1 MASVTDESL
10 SLKQILKTWWPLAA
24 SWLLMGI
31 EGPALSAVMA
41 RLAEPEINLA
51 AYGGV
56 VFPLC
61 LIIEAPIIMLLA
73 ASTALS
79 KNCDS
84 YRWLHRFMMISGAIL
99 TAIHV
104 FVAFT
109 PIYYLV
115 VRNWLAVPEEIVQPA
130 RIGLMIMT
138 PWTWSIAYRRF
149 QQGVMI
155 RFGHSRAVGIGT
167 MVRLLSGGTVL
178 LVGYWLNAVAGI
190 VVACTAQ
197 ALGVVSEAI
206 YAGFR
211 VRPILKYQVRYLT
224 SADPI
229 TWRLFTGFYLPL
241 AMTSVLSLVWQ
252 PIGSAALSRM
262 DKPLESLA
270 VWPVLSGLVFM
281 LRTFGMA
288 YNEVVVAL
296 LERAGAYWKLR
307 QFSMLLLLGSTLLHL
322 CIAAT
327 PLSTLWFA
335 SVSAL
340 PPSLVEI
347 ARTGFWTAL
356 PIAPL
361 TVLQSWYQGAIV
373 AGKKTRGISEA
384 MAIFL
389 MVVLSVMIAGVMWFD
404 IIGLYV
410 GMTAFSIANLAQTLW
425 LWFRSRPVL
434 QEMKVRDRSFLA
446 LSID

>member
-1 MASVTDESL
+1 MDSVTHTDL

-56 VFPLC
+56 VFPLS
-61 LIIEAPIIMLLA
+61 LIIESPIIMLLA

-79 KNCDS
+79 RDRDS
-84 YRWLHRFMMISGAIL
+84 YRWLHRFMMISGAVL

-104 FVAFT
+104 LVAFT
-109 PIYYLV
+109 PTYYLI
-115 VRNWLAVPEEIVQPA
+115 VRNLLAVPEEIVQPA

-155 RFGHSRAVGIGT
+155 RFGHSRAVGLGT
-167 MVRLLSGGTVL
+167 MVRLLSGGMVL
-178 LVGYWLNAVAGI
+178 LLGYWLGTVDGI
-190 VVACTAQ
+190 IVACTAQ
-197 ALGVVSEAI
+197 ALGVVSEAT
-206 YAGFR
+206 YAGLR
-211 VRPILKYQVRYLT
+211 VRPILKYQVRYT
-224 SADPI
+224 GPTDRI
-229 TWRLFTGFYLPL
+229 TWRLFAGFYLPL
-241 AMTSVLSLVWQ
+241 AMTSLLALAWQ

-262 DKPLESLA
+262 GRPLESLA
-270 VWPVLSGLVFM
+270 VWPVVSGLVFM

-296 LERAGAYWKLR
+296 LDRTGSFGKLQR
-307 QFSMLLLLGSTLLHL
+307 FSVLLLLGSALLHL
-322 CIAAT
+322 LIAAT
-327 PLSTLWFA
+327 PLSILWFA
-335 SVSAL
+335 GVSAL
-340 PPSLVEI
+340 PFSLVEI
-347 ARTGFWTAL
+347 ARTGFWIAL

-361 TVLQSWYQGAIV
+361 TVLQSWYQGTIV
-373 AGKKTRGISEA
+373 AGKKTRGIPEA

-389 MVVLSVMIAGVMWFD
+389 AVVLSVMIAGVIWFRV
-404 IIGLYV
+404 IGLYV
-410 GMTAFSIANLAQTLW
+410 GMTAFSVANLAQTLW
-425 LWFRSRPVL
+425 LWLRSRPIMR
-434 QEMKVRDRSFLA
+434 EMEMRDRPLLA
-446 LSID
+446 HAG